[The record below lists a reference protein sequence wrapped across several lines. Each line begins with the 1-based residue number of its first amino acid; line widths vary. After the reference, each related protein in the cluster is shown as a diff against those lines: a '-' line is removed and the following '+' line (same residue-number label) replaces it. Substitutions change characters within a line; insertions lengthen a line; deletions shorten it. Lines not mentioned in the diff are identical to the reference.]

1 MDKTPPFP
9 DVYPCSKVKRFA
21 GHALSATF
29 LLAVSATPADTADF
43 FFSGQVVNPNE
54 AAFMPAKATMHIAG
68 SRAIIDVAVSS
79 PQGLPAN
86 PEFIATDMDGTSH
99 PVRVLKA
106 RRNGNALL
114 ARLLL
119 ATGGGK
125 RRKINICL
133 NSLSARSLCGNF
145 TINHLY

>member
-1 MDKTPPFP
+1 
-9 DVYPCSKVKRFA
+9 
-21 GHALSATF
+21 
-29 LLAVSATPADTADF
+29 LAVSATPADTADI
-43 FFSGQVVNPNE
+43 FFSAQVVNPNE
-54 AAFMPAKATMHIAG
+54 VAFMPAKATMHIAG

-79 PQGLPAN
+79 PQGLPAD
-86 PEFIATDMDGTSH
+86 PEFTATAADGTSH

-106 RRNGNALL
+106 RQNGNALL

-125 RRKINICL
+125 RRTIDICL
-133 NSLSARSLCGNF
+133 NTVSARPLCGNF